1 MNSPLFF
8 LVPMVTSAI
17 LTAAYSG
24 KLEKDTLETTEVT
37 VEGKTFSCFRN
48 SPSKP
53 FNCKEINNVHNPKA
67 RLRAY

>member
-8 LVPMVTSAI
+8 LVPMVTTAI

-24 KLEKDTLETTEVT
+24 KLEKDKSETTEVT
-37 VEGKTFSCFRN
+37 VEGKKFACFRN
-48 SPSKP
+48 YLSNP